1 MALRMVEMV
10 LPAGAQIDTDQ
21 LGESLTVLGSW
32 TEPLD
37 GGPRLLRVL
46 VESDKAEPVIYEL
59 EKRFG
64 GGEGFRLC
72 IFSVEATLPHPEP
85 QQVPAE
91 DGTQAGDAPEDPHRI
106 ACAELVQKLSD
117 SASINRQF
125 LLTVVLSAIVAAIGL
140 MRDNV
145 AVIIGAMVIA
155 PLLGPNMTLSLAT
168 TLGDGDLARRAL
180 RVTAV
185 SLLIAAALAVGMGA
199 LLPFDPEAGQIVSR
213 TDVALSDVVLALAA
227 GCAGALAF
235 TTGLSAALV
244 GVMVAVALLPPLVSA
259 GLLTGAGEWSE
270 AGMAA
275 LLLATNVICVNL
287 AGVGTF
293 LWQGVRPRL
302 WWDARRARRMVRV
315 AGAIWAGLLA
325 VLVALIVIA
334 NL

>member
-1 MALRMVEMV
+1 
-10 LPAGAQIDTDQ
+10 
-21 LGESLTVLGSW
+21 
-32 TEPLD
+32 
-37 GGPRLLRVL
+37 
-46 VESDKAEPVIYEL
+46 
-59 EKRFG
+59 
-64 GGEGFRLC
+64 
-72 IFSVEATLPHPEP
+72 
-85 QQVPAE
+85 
-91 DGTQAGDAPEDPHRI
+91 
-106 ACAELVQKLSD
+106 LVQKLSD

-125 LLTVVLSAIVAAIGL
+125 LLTVVLSAIVAGIGL

-185 SLLIAAALAVGMGA
+185 SLLIAAALAVAMGA
-199 LLPFDPEAGQIVSR
+199 LLPFDPQAGQIASR

-259 GLLTGAGEWSE
+259 GLLTGAGEWSM

-293 LWQGVRPRL
+293 LWQGVRPRQ

-315 AGAIWAGLLA
+315 AGAIWVALLA